1 MSPPLPSLEVVVRF
15 VARHAGLAV
24 ANRREGLEFS
34 IRRAMARAGVTDPAT
49 YLGVLAGDP
58 DALDDLLGEL
68 TIGETYFFREPG
80 QFEFIRR
87 AVLPDFRRTGKR
99 LRAWSAG
106 CATGEEAYSLAMLFV
121 HEGLGDKF
129 DLLAT
134 DLCRAA
140 LDRARRG
147 VYRPWSLRGAAAALA
162 QPYLEPVGASFRVV
176 EAVRRA
182 VVFRPLNLALD
193 TYPSADTGT
202 CALDLILCRNVLIY
216 LDAETVRRVAGRL
229 FEALTAGGWL
239 ITASSDPPLADLAP
253 FEVVTTPD
261 GFSYRRR
268 PGAAVPERAGQ
279 IEPAAAPVAPAP
291 APAWPADDPLVA
303 ETAPASDAGA
313 STAVTGAALTAPRA
327 AGPELLAEARAALAW
342 GEYTRALELTDGA
355 GEDPALAAVHVRA
368 LANLDTQEAEWACAA
383 AVVRHALSAE
393 LAYLHALLLLDLGR
407 DAEAAQALRRVL
419 YLDGALAV
427 AQFTLGSVLERLGDT
442 AGARRAYRNAF
453 DLCGG
458 RPPDEPLPLGEGGQ
472 AGHLAE
478 AAAARL
484 ALLDEPSGRVS

>member
-1 MSPPLPSLEVVVRF
+1 MTPPLPSLDDVVRF

-24 ANRREGLEFS
+24 ANRREGLEAG
-34 IRRAMARAGVTDPAT
+34 IRRAMARAGITDHAA
-49 YLGVLAGDP
+49 YLDVLAVDQN
-58 DALDDLLGEL
+58 ALDDLLSEL

-80 QFEFIRR
+80 QFEFIRS
-87 AVLPDFRRTGKR
+87 AVLPEFRHTGKP

-106 CATGEEAYSLAMLFV
+106 CATGEEAYSLAILFAQ
-121 HEGLGDKF
+121 EGVAGQAH
-129 DLLAT
+129 LLAT
-134 DLCRAA
+134 DLCRSA
-140 LDRARRG
+140 LERARRG
-147 VYRPWSLRGAAAALA
+147 VYRPWSLRGAAAVLA
-162 QPYLEPVGASFRVV
+162 RPYLEPVGTSFRVV

-216 LDAETVRRVAGRL
+216 LDAETVRLVARHL

-239 ITASSDPPLADLAP
+239 ITASSDPPLAELAP
-253 FEVVTTPD
+253 FEVVTTRY
-261 GFSYRRR
+261 GVYYRRK
-268 PGAAVPERAGQ
+268 PGVAVPARAGQ
-279 IEPAAAPVAPAP
+279 SEQVTFPPPLPLPHSWGEGLGEAPDELTAVSSAAPSVPT
-291 APAWPADDPLVA
+291 
-303 ETAPASDAGA
+303 E
-313 STAVTGAALTAPRA
+313 RKA
-327 AGPELLAEARAALAW
+327 AGPDLLAEARAALAR

-355 GEDPALAAVHVRA
+355 GEDPVVAAVHVRA
-368 LANLDTQEAEWACAA
+368 LANLDTLEAEQACAA
-383 AVVRHALSAE
+383 AVVRHALSPE

-427 AQFTLGSVLERLGDT
+427 AQFTLGSVLERLEDT
-442 AGARRAYRNAF
+442 AGARRAYRNAC

-458 RPPDEPLPLGEGGQ
+458 RPHDEPLPLGEGGQ
-472 AGHLAE
+472 AGQLAD

-484 ALLDEPSGRVS
+484 ALLEG

>member
-1 MSPPLPSLEVVVRF
+1 VVRF

-24 ANRREGLEFS
+24 VNRREGLEAG
-34 IRRAMARAGVTDPAT
+34 IRRAMARAGVTGPAA
-49 YLGVLAGDP
+49 YLSVLAGDQS
-58 DALDDLLGEL
+58 ALDDLLGAL

-87 AVLPDFRRTGKR
+87 AVLPEFRHTGR
-99 LRAWSAG
+99 PLRAWSAG
-106 CATGEEAYSLAMLFV
+106 CASGEEAYSLAILFV
-121 HEGLGDKF
+121 QEGLGDRF
-129 DLLAT
+129 HLLAT
-134 DLCRAA
+134 DLCRSA
-140 LDRARRG
+140 LERARRG
-147 VYRPWSLRGAAAALA
+147 VYRPWSLRGAAAVLA
-162 QPYLEPVGASFRVV
+162 RPYLEPAGTSFRAA
-176 EAVRRA
+176 EPVRRA

-193 TYPSADTGT
+193 PYPSADTGT
-202 CALDLILCRNVLIY
+202 CSMDLILCRNVLIY

-253 FEVVTTPD
+253 FEVVTTRD
-261 GFSYRRR
+261 GFYYRRK
-268 PGAAVPERAGQ
+268 PDAAVPGRAEQ
-279 IEPAAAPVAPAP
+279 IDKIPPAVAPVQS
-291 APAWPADDPLVA
+291 PAWPADDSLAA
-303 ETAPASDAGA
+303 EPGPASDLEQ
-313 STAVTGAALTAPRA
+313 SAVMTGSAPSAPTIRRA
-327 AGPELLAEARAALAW
+327 AGSDLQAEARAALAR
-342 GEYTRALELTDGA
+342 GDYTRALELTDEA
-355 GEDPALAAVHVRA
+355 GRDPVLAALHVRA
-368 LANLDTQEAEWACAA
+368 LANLDTVEAEQACAA
-383 AVVRHALSAE
+383 AMVRHALSPE

-442 AGARRAYRNAF
+442 AGARRAYRNAC

-484 ALLDEPSGRVS
+484 ALLEEPSRRIS

>member
-1 MSPPLPSLEVVVRF
+1 MTASLPSLEDVVRF

-24 ANRREGLEFS
+24 ANRREGLEAG
-34 IRRAMARAGVTDPAT
+34 IRRAMARAGVTDPAA
-49 YLGVLAGDP
+49 YLGVLAVDQN
-58 DALDDLLGEL
+58 ALDDLLNEL

-87 AVLPDFRRTGKR
+87 AVLPEFRHTGKL

-106 CATGEEAYSLAMLFV
+106 CASGEEAYSLAILFAQ
-121 HEGLGDKF
+121 EGLAGQTH
-129 DLLAT
+129 LLAT

-147 VYRPWSLRGAAAALA
+147 VYRPWSLRGAAALLA
-162 QPYLEPVGASFRVV
+162 RPYLEPVGTSFRVI

-193 TYPSADTGT
+193 AYPSADTGT
-202 CALDLILCRNVLIY
+202 CAMDLILCRNVLIY
-216 LDAETVRRVAGRL
+216 LDAETVRLVAGRL
-229 FEALTAGGWL
+229 FEALNADGWL

-253 FEVVTTPD
+253 FEVVTTRY
-261 GFSYRRR
+261 GVYYRRK

-279 IEPAAAPVAPAP
+279 IEPVT
-291 APAWPADDPLVA
+291 AWPADDPLVA
-303 ETAPASDAGA
+303 EPAPIIQPEAPRAVA
-313 STAVTGAALTAPRA
+313 STAPGTPTERKA
-327 AGPELLAEARAALAW
+327 AGAELLAEARTALAR

-355 GEDPALAAVHVRA
+355 GEDPAPAAVHVRA

-383 AVVRHALSAE
+383 AVVRHALSPE
-393 LAYLHALLLLDLGR
+393 LGYLHALLLLDLGR
-407 DAEAAQALRRVL
+407 DAEAAQALRHVL

-427 AQFTLGSVLERLGDT
+427 AQFTLGSVLERLGDL
-442 AGARRAYRNAF
+442 AGSRRAYRNACG
-453 DLCGG
+453 LCGG

-484 ALLDEPSGRVS
+484 ALLDAPIP